1 MEKSLTICDEITE
14 AFHLFNR
21 TCTEVGGK
29 IDCSKKAYPFRLEPI
44 CHAEGKSINQCWYAR
59 ETAIILYIF
68 LTIIL
73 LREIQELMV
82 SGPWLYFTSKENLLQ
97 DLIIVLTVSFIVVA
111 PINTEVGTHL
121 AAWAVFFAWVSFP
134 KFYRNFILY
143 KK

>member
-1 MEKSLTICDEITE
+1 MINDE
-14 AFHLFNR
+14 
-21 TCTEVGGK
+21 

-44 CHAEGKSINQCWYAR
+44 CHAEGKSIYQCWYAR

-82 SGPWLYFTSKENLLQ
+82 SGPWSYFTSRENLIQ

-121 AAWAVFFAWVSFP
+121 AGWSVFFAWVSFP
-134 KFYRNFILY
+134 KFCRNIHLY

>member
-1 MEKSLTICDEITE
+1 MIKDE
-14 AFHLFNR
+14 L
-21 TCTEVGGK
+21 
-29 IDCSKKAYPFRLEPI
+29 DCSKKAYPFRLEPI

-82 SGPWLYFTSKENLLQ
+82 SGPWSYFTSLENLLQ
-97 DLIIVLTVSFIVVA
+97 DLIIVLTVSFIAVA

-134 KFYRNFILY
+134 KFCRNILLY

>member
-1 MEKSLTICDEITE
+1 MRHPVTE
-14 AFHLFNR
+14 AFYSFNR
-21 TCTEVGGK
+21 TCTEVEGG

-82 SGPWLYFTSKENLLQ
+82 SGPWSYFTSRENLIQ

-121 AAWAVFFAWVSFP
+121 AGWSVFFAWVSFP
-134 KFYRNFILY
+134 KFCRNILLY

>member
-1 MEKSLTICDEITE
+1 MIKDE
-14 AFHLFNR
+14 L
-21 TCTEVGGK
+21 
-29 IDCSKKAYPFRLEPI
+29 DCSKKAYPFRLEPI
-44 CHAEGKSINQCWYAR
+44 CHAEGKSIYQCWYTR

-82 SGPWLYFTSKENLLQ
+82 SGPWSYFTSLENLLQ
-97 DLIIVLTVSFIVVA
+97 DLIIVLTVSFIAVA

-121 AAWAVFFAWVSFP
+121 AAWAVFVAWVSFSE
-134 KFYRNFILY
+134 FCRNILSY